1 MATPRT
7 SSGLSARTRPAAGDG
22 RGAAVSVPYRKR
34 RAGMALLAV
43 FVAVMSALVFL
54 LWAGNL
60 GGRSEVVGAARDVNA
75 GDKLVRDDLK
85 VVRVAADSDV
95 ATVSA
100 DELDGLVG
108 KVAAT
113 PLFEGALITEDQ
125 VSAEAPLADDE
136 AIVGVLVKPGQAP
149 LGSLRVGT
157 TVQVV
162 QTADP
167 SGVGTGAPEVLADA
181 ATVFA
186 VSEPAP
192 DDASAAGVAGS
203 VLVSLRVPK
212 DASAS
217 IVSAADAERIRLV
230 VVGGVTG

>member
-1 MATPRT
+1 MSPRD
-7 SSGLSARTRPAAGDG
+7 SSGLAVAPVGTAGDG
-22 RGAAVSVPYRKR
+22 HRTVVSVPRRQR

-43 FVAVMSALVFL
+43 FVSIVAALVFL

-60 GGRSEVVGAARDVNA
+60 GGRSEVVGAARDVSA
-75 GDKLVRDDLK
+75 GDVIARGDLR

-95 ATVSA
+95 ATVPA
-100 DELDGLVG
+100 AELEGLVG

-113 PLFEGALITEDQ
+113 PLFEGALITEEQ
-125 VSAEAPLADDE
+125 VSAGAPLGDDE

-167 SGVGTGAPEVLADA
+167 SGVSASTPEVLSEG

-203 VLVSLRVPK
+203 VLVSLQVPT
-212 DASAS
+212 DASAA

>member
-1 MATPRT
+1 MRSP
-7 SSGLSARTRPAAGDG
+7 SGSFTRVSASGGDG
-22 RGAAVSVPYRKR
+22 HGAPVSVPRRQR

-43 FVAVMSALVFL
+43 FVAIVSALVFL
-54 LWAGNL
+54 FWAGNL
-60 GGRSEVVGAARDVNA
+60 GGRSEVVAAARDVSA
-75 GDKLVRDDLK
+75 GDVIAREDLE
-85 VVRVAADSDV
+85 VVRVAADRDV
-95 ATVSA
+95 AVVPA
-100 DELDGLVG
+100 DELGGLVG

-113 PLFEGALITEDQ
+113 PLFSGSLVAEEQ

-136 AIVGVLVKPGQAP
+136 AIVGVLVMPGQAP

-167 SGVGTGAPEVLADA
+167 SGVGGGTPEVLAGG

-186 VSEPAP
+186 VAQPAP

-212 DASAS
+212 DVSAAV
-217 IVSAADAERIRLV
+217 VSAADAERIRLV